1 MDSARHDGG
10 SSAAL
15 KELACAAVD
24 GQRAEIIALGE
35 KIWAHPETG
44 FKEYK
49 TAQLAA
55 DFFRQIG
62 LPSRTG
68 LALTG
73 VRAELQGGRPGPTIA
88 LLGELDAIILSEHPA
103 ADPATGAVHACG
115 HHAQMA
121 GLLGAALALNQPR
134 ILSQLAGR
142 IVFMAVPAEE
152 YLELD
157 FRRQL
162 AREGKIRFLGGKQ
175 ELIRLGC
182 FDDVDMAMMIHTGE
196 GRKAT
201 LRSTMNGFVSQFVSF
216 IGRASHAGEAPHRG
230 INALNAAAL
239 ALQAI
244 HAQRETFKDEDH
256 VRVHPVIRKA
266 GESVSTVPGRVD
278 IETMVRA
285 KILEAVMDAA
295 AKTRRS
301 YHAGAL
307 AVGAKV
313 VIESLPGYLP
323 LHDCQPM
330 AEIFKR
336 NASGFVG
343 ADNITLLPHRSSS
356 TDMGDV
362 TQIMPAIHPG
372 LGGAAGRAHAA
383 DFRIVDQELA
393 YVTPAKLL
401 AMCAIDLLGG
411 DARVA
416 ARIIEDTPP
425 LISRQK
431 YAELLQSQFTSETHD
446 YLTAP
451 PV

>member
-1 MDSARHDGG
+1 MED
-10 SSAAL
+10 L
-15 KELACAAVD
+15 KKAACAAVD
-24 GQRAEIIALGE
+24 RQRAAIIDLGE
-35 KIWAHPETG
+35 QIWAHPETG
-44 FKEYK
+44 FKEYQ

-55 DFFRQIG
+55 DFFKHLG
-62 LPSRTG
+62 MPCRTG

-88 LLGELDAIILSEHPA
+88 LLGELDGIILSEHPA
-103 ADPATGAVHACG
+103 ADPRTGAVHACG
-115 HHAQMA
+115 HHAQIA

-152 YLELD
+152 YLEMD

-162 AREGKIRFLGGKQ
+162 VRDGKIHFLGGKQ
-175 ELIRLGC
+175 ELIRLGL

-216 IGRASHAGEAPHRG
+216 IGRAAHAGGSPHHG
-230 INALNAAAL
+230 INALNAATL

-244 HAQRETFKDEDH
+244 HAQRETFQDEDH
-256 VRVHPVIRKA
+256 VRVHPVLRKA

-278 IETMVRA
+278 LEAMVRA
-285 KILEAVMDAA
+285 KTLAAVLDAA
-295 AKTRRS
+295 GKTRRA

-307 AVGAKV
+307 AVGGKV
-313 VIESLPGYLP
+313 VIESLSGYLP
-323 LHDCQPM
+323 LHDCAPL
-330 AEIFKR
+330 ADVFK
-336 NASGFVG
+336 NNVGGFVDG
-343 ADNITLLPHRSSS
+343 GNISCLGHLASS

-383 DFRIVDQELA
+383 DFRVVDPDLA
-393 YVTPAKLL
+393 YLAPGKVL
-401 AMCAIDLLGG
+401 AMCVIDLLGG
-411 DARVA
+411 DARA
-416 ARIIEDTPP
+416 ATQIIRDHTP
-425 LISRQK
+425 LLSRRE
-431 YAELLQSQFTSETHD
+431 YAELLQSQFFTETYDHMS
-446 YLTAP
+446 P
-451 PV
+451 Q

>member
-1 MDSARHDGG
+1 MED
-10 SSAAL
+10 L
-15 KELACAAVD
+15 KKAACAAVD
-24 GQRAEIIALGE
+24 AQRAAIIAAAGQ
-35 KIWAHPETG
+35 IWTHPETG
-44 FKEYK
+44 FKEYQ
-49 TAQLAA
+49 TAQLVA
-55 DFFRQIG
+55 DFFKQLG
-62 LPSRTG
+62 MPCRTG

-88 LLGELDAIILSEHPA
+88 LLGELDGIILSEHPA
-103 ADPATGAVHACG
+103 ADPVTGAVHACG
-115 HHAQMA
+115 HHAQIA

-152 YLELD
+152 YLEMD
-157 FRRQL
+157 FRRKL
-162 AREGKIRFLGGKQ
+162 IRDGKIRFLGGKQ
-175 ELIRLGC
+175 ELIRLGH

-201 LRSTMNGFVSQFVSF
+201 LRSTMNGFISQFASF
-216 IGRASHAGEAPHRG
+216 IGRAAHAGGAPHHG
-230 INALNAAAL
+230 VNALNAAML

-278 IETMVRA
+278 LEAMVRA
-285 KILEAVMDAA
+285 KTLAAVLDAG
-295 AKTRRS
+295 AKIRRA

-330 AEIFKR
+330 ADVFKK
-336 NASGFVG
+336 NVSGFVG
-343 ADNITLLPHRSSS
+343 AENVTLLPHRSSS

-362 TQIMPAIHPG
+362 TQITPAMHPG

-383 DFRIVDQELA
+383 DFRVVDSDLA
-393 YVTPAKLL
+393 YVAPGKVL
-401 AMCAIDLLGG
+401 AMCVIDLLG
-411 DARVA
+411 DQARA
-416 ARIIEDTPP
+416 AAQIIREHKP
-425 LISRQK
+425 LIPRAK
-431 YAELLQSQFTSETHD
+431 YTELLQSQFCTETYDH
-446 YLTAP
+446 LP
-451 PV
+451 SP

>member
-1 MDSARHDGG
+1 MNSARDGG
-10 SSAAL
+10 GSAGAL

-24 GQRAEIIALGE
+24 GHRAEIIALGE

-44 FKEYK
+44 FKEYQ

-55 DFFRQIG
+55 DFFRQLG
-62 LPSRTG
+62 MPCRTG

-88 LLGELDAIILSEHPA
+88 LLGELDGIILSEHPA
-103 ADPATGAVHACG
+103 ADPVTGAVHACG
-115 HHAQMA
+115 HHAQIA
-121 GLLGAALALNQPR
+121 GLLGAALALNQSR

-162 AREGKIRFLGGKQ
+162 VRDGKIRFLGGKQ
-175 ELIRLGC
+175 ELIRLGL

-201 LRSTMNGFVSQFVSF
+201 LRSTMNGFVSQFISF
-216 IGRASHAGEAPHRG
+216 IGRAAHAGEGPHRG
-230 INALNAAAL
+230 INALNAATL
-239 ALQAI
+239 ALQAV

-256 VRVHPVIRKA
+256 VRVHPIIRKA

-278 IETMVRA
+278 IEAMVRA
-285 KILEAVMDAA
+285 QTLAAVLDAA
-295 AKTRRS
+295 GKTRRA

-323 LHDCQPM
+323 LHDCRAM
-330 AEIFKR
+330 ADVFKK
-336 NASGFVG
+336 NVSGFVG
-343 ADNITLLPHRSSS
+343 AENITLLPHRSSS

-383 DFRIVDQELA
+383 DFRIVDRDLA
-393 YVTPAKLL
+393 YVTPAKVL
-401 AMCAIDLLGG
+401 AMCAIDLLGEQARAAAQIIK
-411 DARVA
+411 DA
-416 ARIIEDTPP
+416 PP
-425 LISRQK
+425 LISRRK

-446 YLTAP
+446 CLSAP
-451 PV
+451 PD